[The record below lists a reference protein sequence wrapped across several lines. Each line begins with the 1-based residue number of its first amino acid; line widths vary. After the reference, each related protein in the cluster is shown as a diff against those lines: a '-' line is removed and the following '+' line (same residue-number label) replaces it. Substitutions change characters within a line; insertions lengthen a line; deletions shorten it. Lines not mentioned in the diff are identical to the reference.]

1 MACPSQHHH
10 ALRVLC
16 RVPITGNLRST
27 DQRGFFNL
35 GGRFPPFRSP
45 AMDTSDFEDML
56 FSDFDLQTAP
66 DDALSEDTDDE
77 LLFATSREE
86 TLLWGISNS
95 SDSTLPTASTT
106 LDSQEERQH
115 YQTNLTQR
123 PIRDR
128 YINLRS

>member
-1 MACPSQHHH
+1 
-10 ALRVLC
+10 
-16 RVPITGNLRST
+16 
-27 DQRGFFNL
+27 
-35 GGRFPPFRSP
+35 
-45 AMDTSDFEDML
+45 MDTSDFEDML

-77 LLFATSREE
+77 LLFTTSREE